1 MIKVRTALLSVFD
14 KTGIIELAKH
24 LVKNEVEILSSGGT
38 AKHLIKNG
46 IDVTEV
52 SKYTGSPEMFDGR
65 VKTLHPKIHAGIL
78 ARGKQDHEEL
88 KKLGIKKI
96 DLVVVNLYPFSEEVA
111 KDTSEQNIIEKI
123 DIGGP
128 AMLRASAKNFKHTIT
143 VCNPT
148 NYSKVKVNGMSIKDS
163 KKLAYEVF
171 KTTQNYDLSISDWFG
186 NTQNQFNEIKLRYGE
201 NPHQKASFLVD
212 EDCPIDFQN
221 VLQGKQISYNNV
233 VDAISAWACCNEF
246 SEPTVSIVKHTNPC
260 GVASSN
266 SLLNAYEKAFSTDP
280 TSAFGG
286 VIALNRNVDASTV
299 GKMIANQFIEVL
311 IAPDYDEEALKALKT
326 KPNIRVLKSM
336 SRTQAEKEMKTISGV
351 HLVQDIDDTK
361 IDQLKLNT
369 ISIAKPTKDDLED
382 LTFAMKV
389 AKHVKSNAIVLVK
402 NKMTLGIGAGQMSR
416 VVSTKIALM
425 KAKEQNLN
433 TNGCILASDAFF
445 PFRDNIDLAAKN
457 GIKHIIQPGGSV
469 KDEEIIAAAD
479 EHQLSMTLTGV
490 RHFKH

>member
-1 MIKVRTALLSVFD
+1 MIKIRTALLSVFD
-14 KTGIIELAKH
+14 KTGIIELAKY
-24 LVKNEVEILSSGGT
+24 LEKNEVEILSSGGT
-38 AKHLIKNG
+38 AKHLKNNG

-52 SKYTGSPEMFDGR
+52 SKYTGYPEMFDGR

-111 KDTSEQNIIEKI
+111 KEASEQNIIEKI

-143 VCNPT
+143 ICNPT
-148 NYSKVKVNGMSIKDS
+148 DYSKVEVNGMSIKDS
-163 KKLAYEVF
+163 KTLAHEVF
-171 KTTQNYDLSISDWFG
+171 KTTQNYDLSISDWFR

-212 EDCPIDFQN
+212 EGCPIDFQN

-233 VDAISAWACCNEF
+233 VDAISAWTCCNEF
-246 SEPTVSIVKHTNPC
+246 SQPTVCIVKHTNPC

-286 VIALNRNVDASTV
+286 VIALNKNVDISTV
-299 GKMIANQFIEVL
+299 EKMIANQFIEVL
-311 IAPDYDEEALKALKT
+311 IAPHYDEEALKALKT

-336 SRTQAEKEMKTISGV
+336 PRIQAEKEMKTISGV
-351 HLVQDIDDTK
+351 HLVQDIDNTK

-382 LTFAMKV
+382 LIFAMKV
-389 AKHVKSNAIVLVK
+389 AKHVKSNAIVLAK

-416 VVSTKIALM
+416 VVSTKISLM

-433 TNGCILASDAFF
+433 TSGCILASDAFF

-457 GIKHIIQPGGSV
+457 GIEHIIQPGGSV
-469 KDEEIIAAAD
+469 RDEEIIAAAD
-479 EHQLSMTLTGV
+479 EHQISMTLTGV

>member
-148 NYSKVKVNGMSIKDS
+148 DYSKVKVNGMSIKDS

-286 VIALNRNVDASTV
+286 VIALNKNVDASTV

-369 ISIAKPTKDDLED
+369 ISLAKPTKDDLED

-389 AKHVKSNAIVLVK
+389 AKHVKSNAIVLAK